1 MIGGKK
7 EKGHQTV
14 IKVIRWKL
22 VQGQQTDRK
31 TITDQTKEK
40 GERKTDKRQTKSRWK
55 NRRSMAGNERQ

>member
-40 GERKTDKRQTKSRWK
+40 GERKTEKRQMKSRWK

>member
-1 MIGGKK
+1 MGGKK

-40 GERKTDKRQTKSRWK
+40 GERKTEKRQMKRRWK
-55 NRRSMAGNERQ
+55 NGRSMAGSERQ